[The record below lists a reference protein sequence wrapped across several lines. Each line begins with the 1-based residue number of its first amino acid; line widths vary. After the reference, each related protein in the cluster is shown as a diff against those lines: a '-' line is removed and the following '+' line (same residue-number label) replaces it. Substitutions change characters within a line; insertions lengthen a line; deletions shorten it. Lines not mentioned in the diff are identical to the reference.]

1 MKWYS
6 YLICSLL
13 ICLGVFSLVRLT
25 TIMKTESADYG
36 TVITIETKNDYNEV
50 SKFDFG
56 YLDFTTSDKKTFST
70 MKSYAPEDFDGTA
83 GNYVLL
89 FDGNLSNNTQVING
103 SIRGTFDLS
112 FYGVD
117 GEKLSTVKLNVE
129 IIYTATE
136 TKVLLSIDNV
146 DDSVSYLT
154 VYTELNGAVFKV
166 VERSV

>member
-6 YLICSLL
+6 YLICGLL
-13 ICLGVFSLVRLT
+13 ILLGVFSLVRLT

-50 SKFDFG
+50 SKFDLG
-56 YLDFTTSDKKTFST
+56 HLDFTTSDKKTFST
-70 MKSYAPEDFDGTA
+70 MKTFAPEDFDGTS
-83 GNYVLL
+83 GNYALL
-89 FDGNLSNNTQVING
+89 FDGNVSNNTQVSNG
-103 SIRGTFDLS
+103 SVRGTFDLA

-117 GEKLSTVKLNVE
+117 GEELSIAKLNVE

-136 TKVLLSIDNV
+136 TKVILSIDNV
-146 DDSVSYLT
+146 NDSVSYLN